1 MREGR
6 GAKDKGGKQIIDIT
20 GLKTSEIRRK
30 WDETHEEK
38 EEGREEEETEE
49 GNWRTKR
56 RAM

>member
-38 EEGREEEETEE
+38 EEGREEEETE

>member
-20 GLKTSEIRRK
+20 GLKTSEIRTK